1 MGNFN
6 FITNQIFEIMRKFS
20 IWLVGLLLLAS
31 AGLAN
36 AQTSVS
42 GTVTS
47 ADDGLSLPGVAVI
60 VKGTTIGT
68 TTNMEGLYRI
78 DVPANATTLVFQFI
92 GLKTQEV
99 QIGQQTTIDVVL
111 SSDMFNLDEV
121 IVAGV
126 ASGTQRK
133 KLTVSVG
140 KVSSE
145 ELLEVPAV
153 NAAGALQ
160 GKMAG
165 VQVTT
170 NTGTPGQSATILI
183 RGATSISGSQ
193 EPLYIVDGA
202 IIEGGLSDLNV
213 DDIESIE
220 VVKGASASALYG
232 SRAGS
237 GVIVVTTKRGATL
250 AAGTTK
256 ITIRN
261 EFGLNQM
268 PKFLPLAEHHNYEL
282 KENPSSIYTDYLGVI
297 FPSTY
302 TGGTDPN
309 ISGIRVIS
317 LNHYADNPYA
327 FVNDNQDAIFRNG
340 NFYTNYASVA
350 NNSGKTNFLMSFEN
364 SQEEGVLEYTDGYNR
379 KNFRINVD
387 HFIGEKFKISASQL
401 IGKSYTQAPGGVNSN
416 GGIFFDVLFLLPDI
430 DLTRPNEENGDP
442 FDVNVSNWN
451 SNEDNPLYA
460 LTQIKRE
467 EDRTYMVG
475 TYGAEYFA
483 ADWLTLDAKYAFDRR
498 NVDYTSWTP
507 KGMLQR
513 GGTLLVEDLG
523 SLYKFGSVTFSQ
535 TGQFTA
541 HLNKQFG
548 ELTTKAKFS
557 YLFEDLHYAST
568 GATGYDFSVENMP
581 SMDAIVG
588 AKSITSYI
596 EDVRADNVFGI
607 FQFDLKGKYLA
618 DVMVRYDGS
627 SLFGAEE
634 RWKPYYRIS
643 AAYRISEDFPIPGI
657 QELKLRAAYG
667 TSGQRPGFAAQYE
680 TFSFSN
686 GLPANAYTL
695 GNKYLK
701 PSNSAELEVGL
712 NAEFLN
718 RFSFEFVYA
727 NTNTTDQILL
737 APLPAYYGY
746 QYQWQNAGALESTVF
761 EATLGAKIIKK
772 KDFSW
777 DANLVFDRIRQT
789 VTELNIPAF
798 QTGPIGQDADQA
810 FYIRAGETFGVIYG
824 TTFLTSLEALA
835 PQLASTDNISNYEIN
850 SDGYVIRIGTQG
862 TINEKPIKLLDATGN
877 PVKGVIGNTNPDFR
891 LGLSNTLKY
900 KNISLY
906 FLFDWKNGGDV
917 YNRTAQWLYRD
928 LRHIDVDQFGKPENE
943 KKTTDYYSTLY
954 DVNDINSHFV
964 EDGSYLKL
972 RELALYYT
980 LGEKELSGFANGLF
994 KSVKLGLIGRNL
1006 LTFTNYTGYD
1016 PEVGQINNGYA
1027 GSSQYF
1033 QFDAYG
1039 YPAYRTISGSLT
1051 IVF

>member
-20 IWLVGLLLLAS
+20 IWLVGLLLFAS
-31 AGLAN
+31 TGFAN
-36 AQTSVS
+36 AQTKSIS

-47 ADDGLSLPGVAVI
+47 ADDGLTLPGVAVI

-68 TTNMEGLYRI
+68 TTNMEGQYQI
-78 DVPANATTLVFQFI
+78 DVPTSATTLVFSFI
-92 GLKTQEV
+92 GLKDSEV
-99 QIGQQTTIDVVL
+99 QIGEQTIIDVVM
-111 SSDMFNLDEV
+111 SSDMFNLDEI

-140 KVSSE
+140 KVSADD
-145 ELLEVPAV
+145 LLEVPAT

-237 GVIVVTTKRGATL
+237 GVIVVTTKRGANL
-250 AAGTTK
+250 SEGQTK

-261 EFGLNQM
+261 EFGSNQM
-268 PKFLPLAEHHNYEL
+268 PKLLPLAEHHSYDL
-282 KENPSSIYTDYLGVI
+282 KDNPSSVYTDYAGVT
-297 FPSTY
+297 FPADY
-302 TGGTDPN
+302 TGGTDPDIAGN
-309 ISGIRVIS
+309 RVLS
-317 LNHYADNPYA
+317 LDHYADNPYA

-350 NNSGKTNFLMSFEN
+350 NKSGKTNFMISFEN

-379 KNFRINVD
+379 KNFRVNVD
-387 HFIGEKFKISASQL
+387 HYIGEKFKISASQL
-401 IGKSYTQAPGGVNSN
+401 IGKSFTQAPGGINDN
-416 GGIFFDVLFLLPDI
+416 GGIFFDVLFLLPDV

-460 LTQIKRE
+460 LTKLQRK
-467 EDRTYMVG
+467 EDKTYMIG
-475 TYGAEYFA
+475 TYGAEWFA
-483 ADWLTLDAKYAFDRR
+483 SDWLTVDAKYAFDRR
-498 NVDYTSWTP
+498 NRDYTSWTP

-523 SLYKFGSVTFSQ
+523 SLYKFGSATFSQ
-535 TGQFTA
+535 TAQVTA

-548 ELTTKAKFS
+548 DLTTKAKFS
-557 YLFEDLHYAST
+557 YLFEDMSYMST
-568 GATGYDFSVENMP
+568 GATGYDFSVENIP
-581 SMDAIVG
+581 SFDAIVG
-588 AKSITSYI
+588 AKSITSYN
-596 EDVRADNVFGI
+596 EQVTAENVFGI

-627 SLFGAEE
+627 SLFGENE
-634 RWKPYYRIS
+634 RWKPYYRVS
-643 AAYRISEDFPIPGI
+643 AAYRISEDFTIPGF
-657 QELKLRAAYG
+657 QELKVRAAYG

-680 TFSFSN
+680 TYGFSN
-686 GLPANAYTL
+686 GLPSPSTL
-695 GNKYLK
+695 GNKNLK
-701 PSNSAELEVGL
+701 PSNSAELEIGL

-718 RFSFEFVYA
+718 RFSLEFVYA
-727 NTNTTDQILL
+727 NTNTTDQILQ

-761 EATLGAKIIKK
+761 EATLGASIIKK

-777 DANLVFDRIRQT
+777 TANLVFDRIRQT

-798 QTGPIGQDADQA
+798 QTGPVGQDADQA
-810 FYIRAGETFGVIYG
+810 FYIRQGETFGIIYG
-824 TTFLTSLEALA
+824 TQWLTSLDDLAL
-835 PQLASTDNISNYEIN
+835 QLSDGDAVTNYEIN
-850 SDGYVIRIGTQG
+850 SDGYVIPKGTQG
-862 TINEKPIKLLDATGN
+862 TVNEKPVKLLDENGVTAKT
-877 PVKGVIGNTNPDFR
+877 VIGNTNPDFR

-906 FLFDWKNGGDV
+906 FLLDFKNGGDV

-943 KKTTDYYSTLY
+943 KKATNYFSTLY

-964 EDGSYLKL
+964 EDATYLKL
-972 RELALYYT
+972 RELSLYYT
-980 LGEKELSGFANGLF
+980 LGEKQLSGFANGFF

-1006 LTFTNYTGYD
+1006 LTVTNYTGYD

-1039 YPAYRTISGSLT
+1039 YPAYRTVSGSLT
-1051 IVF
+1051 LVF